1 MRRRLFTLTVG
12 VLALW
17 SITTGGLAWANPA
30 YWSSGEWPKTDFT
43 KHSIEFTEIISGGP
57 PKDGIPPIDD
67 PVFQYVT
74 EAAKAH
80 SAQEPVIALV
90 INGKAKA
97 YPLSVL
103 IWHEIVNDEVGGVP
117 VTVTYC
123 PLCNAAIVFDRRVG
137 DQVLDFGTTG
147 KLRKSDLVMWDRQTE
162 SWWQQFLGEAI
173 VGEMTGAQLKVIPS
187 RMESFERFQRRRP
200 DGLVLK
206 PNQPDLRAYGRNPY
220 VSYDSAPWPF
230 LYRGESPDG
239 ISPLARVVAVGERAY
254 SLDLLRKRGGIK
266 DGKLMLTWESGQNSA
281 LDASLIGEGRD
292 VGNVVVQ
299 ESGPHGP
306 LDVAHDVTF
315 AFVFHGFRPEGEIYV
330 DCADG
335 KPAAKPLVCR

>member
-1 MRRRLFTLTVG
+1 MPRTLFTLTVG
-12 VLALW
+12 LLALC
-17 SITTGGLAWANPA
+17 SIAAQANPA

-67 PVFQYVT
+67 PVFQSVI
-74 EAAKAH
+74 EAAKTL
-80 SAQEPVIALV
+80 SASEPVIALV

-97 YPLSVL
+97 YALSVL
-103 IWHEIVNDEVGGVP
+103 IWHKIVNDEVGGAP

-137 DQVLDFGTTG
+137 EQVLDFGTTG

-173 VGEMTGAQLKVIPS
+173 VGEMTGTQLKIIPS
-187 RMESFERFQRRRP
+187 RMESFERFQCRRP
-200 DGLVLK
+200 DGMVLK
-206 PNQPDLRAYGRNPY
+206 PNNPDLRAYGRNPY

-239 ISPLARVVAVGERAY
+239 ISPLARVVAVGEKAY
-254 SLDLLRKRGGIK
+254 SLDFLRKRGGIK
-266 DGKLMLTWESGQNSA
+266 DGKLMLT
-281 LDASLIGEGRD
+281 
-292 VGNVVVQ
+292 
-299 ESGPHGP
+299 
-306 LDVAHDVTF
+306 
-315 AFVFHGFRPEGEIYV
+315 
-330 DCADG
+330 
-335 KPAAKPLVCR
+335 